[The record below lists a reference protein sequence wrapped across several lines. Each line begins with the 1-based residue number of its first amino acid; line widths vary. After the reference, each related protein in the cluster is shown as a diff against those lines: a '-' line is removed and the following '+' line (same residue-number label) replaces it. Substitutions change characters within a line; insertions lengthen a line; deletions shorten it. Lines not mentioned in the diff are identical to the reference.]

1 MTDMEKEKQPLE
13 QIISC
18 AHGQS
23 QMSPL
28 GEWPHLHPGRHW
40 RTPRRSSAAV
50 LENRTLG
57 TTAFQ
62 GRSRRLLWAEWCP
75 LPQIHTLK
83 P

>member
-1 MTDMEKEKQPLE
+1 MMMTDVEKEKQPLE

-28 GEWPHLHPGRHW
+28 GEWPRLHTGRRW
-40 RTPRRSSAAV
+40 RAPRGSAAA

-62 GRSRRLLWAEWCP
+62 GRSAGCNGLNRVLSP
-75 LPQIHTLK
+75 TFTH
-83 P
+83 